1 MMQNILLFQVE
12 LRQVEDKLVEAQY
25 PKEIKKIWLKLVR
38 VLMYFKEKSKNLYK
52 NLIKILKIHKK

>member
-52 NLIKILKIHKK
+52 NLIKI